1 MAKCS
6 SNTASQ
12 YNDVGHLYAS
22 FAYDAVWAIAL
33 ALDASIAN
41 GIRVEQFTYDNH
53 SMADQLT
60 NALEEVEFDG
70 VSVSSLSSVV
80 VASYRL
86 SLSLLLG
93 LCQVYQW
100 GENWAHSDISV

>member
-1 MAKCS
+1 MTKNCS
-6 SNTASQ
+6 SKTSDTSQ

-41 GIRVEQFTYDNH
+41 GTRVEQFSYNNQ
-53 SMADQLT
+53 SVADQLT
-60 NALEEVEFDG
+60 TALENVEFDG
-70 VSVSSLSSVV
+70 VSVSSSSSVA

-93 LCQVYQW
+93 LCQLY
-100 GENWAHSDISV
+100 